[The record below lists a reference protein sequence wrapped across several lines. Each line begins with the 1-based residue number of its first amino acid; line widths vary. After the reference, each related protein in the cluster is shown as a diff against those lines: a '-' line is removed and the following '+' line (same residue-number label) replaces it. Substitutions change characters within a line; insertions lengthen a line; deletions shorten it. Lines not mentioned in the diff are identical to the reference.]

1 MQKGWKFQGKISE
14 NRVFLGIFGLFR
26 LFPSC
31 NSWEGVL
38 NRGRIAGYT
47 VDVPCFRYFD
57 EKGTVLMAKAAAT
70 KKAPSKSEVFANIA
84 EATGLS
90 RKQVAAVFDA
100 LKAQIGTSLGKKG
113 AGQFVLPDLCKIM
126 AVHKPAQK
134 PRPVRNPATGEMM
147 MSKAKPAST
156 VVKVRALKKLKEMV

>member
-1 MQKGWKFQGKISE
+1 MEKKSE
-14 NRVFLGIFGLFR
+14 NRFFLGFLGLFR

-31 NSWEGVL
+31 NSRAGVL
-38 NRGRIAGYT
+38 NRWRIAGYT
-47 VDVPCFRYFD
+47 VDIPWFRYFD

-70 KKAPSKSEVFANIA
+70 KKAPSKSEVFAKIA
-84 EATGLS
+84 EETGLS
-90 RKQVAAVFDA
+90 RKQVAAVFDS
-100 LKAQIGTSLGKKG
+100 LKALIGTSLSKKG

-134 PRPVRNPATGEMM
+134 PRQVRNPATGEMI
-147 MSKAKPAST
+147 MSKAKPACT